1 MAISS
6 VKAIDA
12 GSSADSSA
20 QIAALQRQ
28 LAAAQKELLSVQKG
42 APDKA
47 SEQQQKMISQRIVTF
62 QAQIAQLQASGGQKG
77 SEPVVDAAAGT
88 QTRSDTQSELK
99 NVTRNDMQNEIR
111 SDQQEPPR
119 SFDGILGSII
129 DTQA

>member
-12 GSSADSSA
+12 GNSPDSSA

-28 LAAAQKELLSVQKG
+28 LAAAQKELLAVQKG

-77 SEPVVDAAAGT
+77 SEPTVEAAAGT
-88 QTRSDTQSELK
+88 QTRSDTQNELK
-99 NVTRNDMQNEIR
+99 NAISEDTRSE
-111 SDQQEPPR
+111 QQERPR
-119 SFDGILGSII
+119 SVDGALGSII